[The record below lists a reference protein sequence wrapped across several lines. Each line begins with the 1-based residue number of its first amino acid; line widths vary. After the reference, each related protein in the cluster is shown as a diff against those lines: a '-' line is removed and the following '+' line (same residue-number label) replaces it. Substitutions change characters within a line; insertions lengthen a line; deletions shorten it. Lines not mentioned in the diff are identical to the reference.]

1 MVETHERSSQSLVVD
16 RELTKLTT
24 AAGVVVYL
32 RGNGEARGCP
42 ILEFA
47 ASGAMWITG
56 RPDDAPVGVDFPLI
70 SHIGAVCNGISVLS
84 SLVGLQ
90 VDLDP
95 VRVVCERAAERSFG
109 RRGQSSANGSCRFI
123 RCTDGWMAC
132 NLPRSVDVELLAAV
146 VGEVVDDPW
155 LALSRMGQ
163 RCTAIELVERAQLV
177 GIAAAPLASESAGEE
192 PRRSAVELVRM
203 GESTPGTDR
212 GPRIVDFSAMWAGPL
227 CTHVLGRCGAE
238 VVTVE
243 DPTRPDG
250 ARVGDPMMYERLHGG
265 HSLASISFSTDEGRR
280 ELHRLVEQADVIIE
294 SSRPR
299 ALAQLGLSPERFLS
313 ERTGRSWVSVT
324 GYGREGSRANY
335 VAFGDDAAV
344 SGSLVAWS
352 DPDTPVFCADALA
365 DPISGLMAAF
375 GALASLSGGGGFLVD
390 VSMSAVSSLMHRGPR
405 CNGDH
410 RVQKNSSGRWVAS
423 HGSRRQAIVSPSE
436 ALAVAHV

>member
-1 MVETHERSSQSLVVD
+1 VVNRELTQLATAVGLVVD
-16 RELTKLTT
+16 LQED
-24 AAGVVVYL
+24 A
-32 RGNGEARGCP
+32 EARECP

-56 RPDDAPVGVDFPLI
+56 PSDGAPVGVDFPLI

-84 SLVGLQ
+84 SLAGSQ
-90 VDLDP
+90 VELDP

-146 VGEVVDDPW
+146 VGEVVGDPW
-155 LALSRMGQ
+155 TGLSQMGQ
-163 RCTAIELVERAQLV
+163 RCTAVELVERVQLV
-177 GIAAAPLASESAGEE
+177 GIAAATLASESAREE
-192 PRRSAVELVRM
+192 PKRPAVELLRM
-203 GESTPGTDR
+203 GESTPRTDR

-227 CTHVLGRCGAE
+227 CTHVLGRYGAE

-250 ARVGDPMMYERLHGG
+250 ARVGDPMMYERLHRG
-265 HSLASISFSTDEGRR
+265 HNLASISFSTREGRR
-280 ELHRLVEQADVIIE
+280 ELHRLVERADVVIE

-313 ERTGRSWVSVT
+313 ERAGRSWVSIT
-324 GYGREGSRANY
+324 GYGRGGPRANY

-390 VSMSAVSSLMHRGPR
+390 VSMSAASALMGRGPR
-405 CNGDH
+405 CNGNH
-410 RVQKNSSGRWVAS
+410 RVQKDASGRWVAS
-423 HGSRRQAIVSPSE
+423 HGSRRQTIVSPGE
-436 ALAVAHV
+436 ALAMAHV

>member
-1 MVETHERSSQSLVVD
+1 VGPREGNDQSLVVN
-16 RELTKLTT
+16 RELTQLT
-24 AAGVVVYL
+24 AAVGLVVDL
-32 RGNGEARGCP
+32 SDNGEARECP

-56 RPDDAPVGVDFPLI
+56 PSGAPVGVDFPLI

-84 SLVGLQ
+84 SLAGSQ
-90 VDLDP
+90 VKLDP
-95 VRVVCERAAERSFG
+95 IQVVCERAAERSFG

-146 VGEVVDDPW
+146 VGRVVDDPW
-155 LALSRMGQ
+155 PVLSRMGQ
-163 RCTAIELVERAQLV
+163 RCTADDLVERAQLV
-177 GIAAAPLASESAGEE
+177 GIAAATLAPESAGEQ
-192 PRRSAVELVRM
+192 PKRSAVELVRM
-203 GESTPGTDR
+203 GESTPRTDR
-212 GPRIVDFSAMWAGPL
+212 RPRIVDFSAMWAGPL

-243 DPTRPDG
+243 DPARPDG
-250 ARVGDPMMYERLHGG
+250 ARVGDPKMYERLHRG
-265 HSLASISFSTDEGRR
+265 HNLASISFSTSEGRR
-280 ELHRLVEQADVIIE
+280 ELHRLLEQADVVIE

-313 ERTGRSWVSVT
+313 ERAGRSWVSVT
-324 GYGREGSRANY
+324 GYGRNGPRSNY

-365 DPISGLMAAF
+365 DPISGLIAAF

-390 VSMSAVSSLMHRGPR
+390 VSMSAASALMRRGPR
-405 CNGDH
+405 CDGDH
-410 RVQKNSSGRWVAS
+410 RVQKDSSGRWVAS

-436 ALAVAHV
+436 ALAKAHV